1 MKRKDYQKPTMRV
14 VKLQHRTCML
24 AGSPLT
30 STSTNLDEEDD
41 IDISDTPGSIWGR
54 YTQQP
59 QARRG
64 STPPRVTTKKI

>member
-1 MKRKDYQKPTMRV
+1 MADNNMKRKDYQIPTMRV

-24 AGSPLT
+24 TGSPLT

-54 YTQQP
+54 
-59 QARRG
+59 
-64 STPPRVTTKKI
+64 

>member
-24 AGSPLT
+24 TGSPLT
-30 STSTNLDEEDD
+30 STSNEEDD

-54 YTQQP
+54 
-59 QARRG
+59 
-64 STPPRVTTKKI
+64 

>member
-24 AGSPLT
+24 TGSPLT
-30 STSTNLDEEDD
+30 STSTNLDEEAD

-54 YTQQP
+54 
-59 QARRG
+59 
-64 STPPRVTTKKI
+64 